1 MTSRM
6 LGIGFLSPAII
17 AASIF
22 FLLPVLLTVVFAFTN
37 MSTSTGI
44 MGGDYQINTE
54 QLRSVAETGVS
65 AETVE
70 KLETAGYQISE
81 AGLAALAE
89 QFGESTAEDLRED
102 FIGEAFAA
110 RRDLESVLR
119 QLDDPIRKTRDRKA
133 AADLFAVT
141 VIGERFDTQDQFRTA
156 LGETGIDP
164 MALPEEWLRR
174 LAEKHLSEEEKKLVE
189 ALGG

>member
-1 MTSRM
+1 MTSRI

-17 AASIF
+17 AAFVF

-54 QLRSVAETGVS
+54 QLRSVAETGIS

-119 QLDDPIRKTRDRKA
+119 QLDDRDR
-133 AADLFAVT
+133 AADTVGKARWKSVMCDRDPLAGLMYGAVA
-141 VIGERFDTQDQFRTA
+141 R
-156 LGETGIDP
+156 
-164 MALPEEWLRR
+164 
-174 LAEKHLSEEEKKLVE
+174 
-189 ALGG
+189 

>member
-6 LGIGFLSPAII
+6 LGLGFLSPAII

-54 QLRSVAETGVS
+54 RLRSVAETGIS
-65 AETVE
+65 AETLE

-89 QFGESTAEDLRED
+89 QFGESTADDLREN
-102 FIGEAFAA
+102 FIG
-110 RRDLESVLR
+110 
-119 QLDDPIRKTRDRKA
+119 
-133 AADLFAVT
+133 
-141 VIGERFDTQDQFRTA
+141 
-156 LGETGIDP
+156 
-164 MALPEEWLRR
+164 
-174 LAEKHLSEEEKKLVE
+174 
-189 ALGG
+189 

>member
-54 QLRSVAETGVS
+54 QLRSVAETGIS

-164 MALPEEWLRR
+164 ADHDALTEFAFTGWTLDN
-174 LAEKHLSEEEKKLVE
+174 
-189 ALGG
+189 

>member
-54 QLRSVAETGVS
+54 QLRSVAETGIS

-102 FIGEAFAA
+102 FIGESFCGAPG
-110 RRDLESVLR
+110 S
-119 QLDDPIRKTRDRKA
+119 
-133 AADLFAVT
+133 
-141 VIGERFDTQDQFRTA
+141 GERLCASLTIQSGKHEIEKPLPIFLRSRLSVSALIPKINSERPLAKPGSTRRTM
-156 LGETGIDP
+156 T
-164 MALPEEWLRR
+164 
-174 LAEKHLSEEEKKLVE
+174 H
-189 ALGG
+189 